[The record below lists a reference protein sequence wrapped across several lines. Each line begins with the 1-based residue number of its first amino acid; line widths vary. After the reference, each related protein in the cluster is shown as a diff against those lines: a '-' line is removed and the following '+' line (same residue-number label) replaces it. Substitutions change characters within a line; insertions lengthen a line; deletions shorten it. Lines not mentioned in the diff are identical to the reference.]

1 MGPQIL
7 VLLDDKMKPTPRD
20 LSGLS
25 QYNRSV
31 PVPVQP
37 GTWCGFVVYSR
48 DICQEVVLIRQLHI
62 LPVKDIG

>member
-1 MGPQIL
+1 MGPQNL
-7 VLLDDKMKPTPRD
+7 VSVDDKMKPTPRD

-25 QYNRSV
+25 WYNRSV
-31 PVPVQP
+31 PLQP